1 MTGMN
6 EQRGSRKSHQ
16 GEHTMTT
23 NKATN
28 PGRVGRDFYRTTARV
43 VGVVYLAGFVVGIG
57 GDLLIRPILDAPDRL
72 AAVAASSM
80 TLAIGA
86 ILWLMAVL
94 GDAAHGVLMYPVLK
108 PHHQRIAVGYLAA
121 RIMDAVFIAVMVLLI
136 LFQIPLANEYVNA
149 AASDSLA
156 LASPEQRVGP
166 REAVCLSDRHEHAGR
181 EWPAAVLYAVP
192 GTVNST
198 GAGHLGSGWLRGH
211 FRRDARGNRGAGPG
225 PGAGFGA
232 SRRPVG
238 SVHRG
243 VAARQGLQFIARSP
257 VADHLIDD
265 TRADVTRRGQRDDLI
280 PDVAESRSMH
290 SSQHQRR
297 LEQPRPTMHLDRDRR
312 SVAWRLLTDG

>member
-1 MTGMN
+1 
-6 EQRGSRKSHQ
+6 
-16 GEHTMTT
+16 
-23 NKATN
+23 
-28 PGRVGRDFYRTTARV
+28 
-43 VGVVYLAGFVVGIG
+43 
-57 GDLLIRPILDAPDRL
+57 
-72 AAVAASSM
+72 M

-86 ILWLMAVL
+86 ILWLMAVI

-136 LFQIPLANEYVNA
+136 LIQIPLANEYVNA

-156 LASPEQRVGP
+156 LQSLSSVLVHAKQYAYQIGMSTLGVSGLLLCSTLYRARLIPRVL
-166 REAVCLSDRHEHAGR
+166 ADL
-181 EWPAAVLYAVP
+181 
-192 GTVNST
+192 
-198 GAGHLGSGWLRGH
+198 GAGWIRGD
-211 FRRDARGNRGAGPG
+211 FRRDARGNRGVGPG
-225 PGAGFGA
+225 PGAGFSA

-238 SVHRG
+238 SVHGR
-243 VAARQGLQFIARSP
+243 VAARQGLQFVARSP
-257 VADHLIDD
+257 MADHLIDD
-265 TRADVTRRGQRDDLI
+265 TRADVTRRRQRDDLN